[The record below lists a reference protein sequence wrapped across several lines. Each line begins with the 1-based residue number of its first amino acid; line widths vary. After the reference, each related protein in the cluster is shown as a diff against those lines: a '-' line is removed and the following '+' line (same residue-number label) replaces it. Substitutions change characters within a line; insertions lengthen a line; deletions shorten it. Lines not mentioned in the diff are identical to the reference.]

1 MGIYCPQQPFSC
13 YRTNRGKLGQ
23 VTGKGTGILN
33 SLRPSIS
40 SNILSI
46 SLTHV
51 SQIAQIEP
59 LTTRVRNSSANRSLW
74 WQAGTLLLLIGW
86 LYFSILAHLVGQWW
100 QDPNFSHGF
109 FVPAFSLF
117 VLWQD
122 RPRLAAIRLQPSWS
136 GLLILAFALSVLV
149 V

>member
-1 MGIYCPQQPFSC
+1 MGGG
-13 YRTNRGKLGQ
+13 NL
-23 VTGKGTGILN
+23 
-33 SLRPSIS
+33 
-40 SNILSI
+40 LSTRAFFHAAGG
-46 SLTHV
+46 THV

-86 LYFSILAHLVGQWW
+86 LYSSILAHLVGQWW

-122 RPRLAAIRLQPSWS
+122 RP
-136 GLLILAFALSVLV
+136 
-149 V
+149 